1 MKVWVT
7 ANQKGG
13 VGKTTTA
20 VSMGGLLAERGER
33 VLLIDLDPHASMT
46 AYFDLDPEQIEYSA
60 FDIFMLDG
68 TDESQCIIS
77 TKVQGIDIIA
87 GNLALA
93 TLDKRLSKLDG
104 KGLIIKKL
112 VDRLNNDYDHIIID
126 CPPILGIL
134 MINALAA
141 CNHLL
146 IPVQTEFLALKGLER
161 MITTLEMI
169 RHAGKSDF
177 TYTIVP
183 TMFDRRTTA
192 SVTSLRKI
200 RDDYPHSTWH
210 AVIPIDTKL
219 RDASKANLPPC
230 IFDSSSR
237 GSEAYARLLRDI
249 ESDNNYMVEAK
260 AS

>member
-20 VSMGGLLAERGER
+20 VSIGGLLAERGER

-46 AYFDLDPEQIEYSA
+46 AYFGLDPEELEYSA

-68 TDESQCIIS
+68 TDESQCILS
-77 TKVQGIDIIA
+77 TKVEGIDIIP

-112 VDRLNNDYDHIIID
+112 VDKLETDYDQVIID

-161 MITTLEMI
+161 MITTLDMI

-177 TYTIVP
+177 KYTIIP

-200 RDDYPHSTWH
+200 RDDYPNATWH
-210 AVIPIDTKL
+210 AVIPVDTKL

-230 IFDSSSR
+230 LFDSTSR
-237 GSEAYARLLRDI
+237 GAQAYARLIREI
-249 ESDNNYMVEAK
+249 ESETNYVVEAK